1 MDVYGISCGD
11 IMTGYLRLLC
21 STAISG
27 TDLLEDLTV
36 YIEPIVQGYIRED
49 PTKYGL
55 IWSSTSV

>member
-1 MDVYGISCGD
+1 MWGYYDGISKITLFNGHFRNRF
-11 IMTGYLRLLC
+11 IG
-21 STAISG
+21 G
-27 TDLLEDLTV
+27 PTV